1 MTAKLELR
9 NVTKT
14 YGKTIVIRDLSLL
27 VEEGEFFV
35 ILGPSGT
42 GKSTLLKLIVG
53 IEQPTSG
60 RVLIDGKDVTALPPN
75 KRNLAMVFQNY
86 ALYPNMNVFNNIAFP
101 LKMHHSG
108 NITQKVREVAEKL
121 NISEILS
128 KRVNQISGGQQQ
140 RVALARAMVR
150 NPAMFLLDEPL
161 SNLDARVRFSAR
173 SELKRLQQ
181 ELKQSFVFVTH
192 DQKEAEA
199 LGDRVA
205 VLNQG
210 EFQQIAPYKELYE
223 DPANTW
229 VGDFVGDFP
238 MNFIDGKGFRPEWA
252 NVGVGPYSITVD
264 SSESFG
270 DIYYVFGRT
279 KNDEHIVLKSAEL
292 LPMGYE
298 LKFSVTRFKE
308 FENIQHSN
316 ATRFS

>member
-9 NVTKT
+9 NVTKA
-14 YGKTIVIRDLSLL
+14 YGKTTVIKNLSLL

-60 RVLIDGKDVTALPPN
+60 QVLIDGKDVTAMPPN
-75 KRNLAMVFQNY
+75 RRNLAMVFQNY

-121 NISEILS
+121 NISEILG

-181 ELKQSFVFVTH
+181 DLKQTFVFVTH

-210 EFQQIAPYKELYE
+210 QFQQIAPYKELYE
-223 DPANTW
+223 EPATAW

-238 MNFIDGKGFRPEWA
+238 MNFVDGKGFRPEWA
-252 NVGVGPYSITVD
+252 NIGSGPYSIIVD

-279 KNDEHIVLKSAEL
+279 ESGEHIVLKSPKL
-292 LPMGYE
+292 LSIGSQ

-308 FENIQHSN
+308 FRDTPQSTVGNV
-316 ATRFS
+316 

>member
-1 MTAKLELR
+1 MINTTAKLELR
-9 NVTKT
+9 NVTKI
-14 YGKTIVIRDLSLL
+14 YGKTTVIKDLSIS
-27 VEEGEFFV
+27 VDPGEFFV
-35 ILGPSGT
+35 VLGPSGT
-42 GKSTLLKLIVG
+42 GKSTLLKIIVG

-60 RVLIDGKDVTALPPN
+60 QVLIDGKDVTRMPPN

-101 LKMHHSG
+101 LKMHHQKD
-108 NITQKVREVAEKL
+108 ITQKVREVARKL
-121 NISEILS
+121 NIYEILG
-128 KRVNQISGGQQQ
+128 KKVNQISGGQQQ

-150 NPAMFLLDEPL
+150 DPALFLLDEPL

-181 ELKQSFVFVTH
+181 ELQQTFLFVTH

-205 VLNQG
+205 VLNKG

-223 DPANTW
+223 NPSTTW

-238 MNFIDGKGFRPEWA
+238 MNFVDGKGFRPEWA
-252 NVGVGPYSITVD
+252 EVGSGPFSMVVD

-270 DIYYVFGRT
+270 DVNYVFGKTDRE
-279 KNDEHIVLKSAEL
+279 EHIVLKSPEKVSIGTRL
-292 LPMGYE
+292 T
-298 LKFSVTRFKE
+298 FSVSRFKE
-308 FENIQHSN
+308 FSEEQDEKV
-316 ATRFS
+316 A

>member
-1 MTAKLELR
+1 MTTKLELR
-9 NVTKT
+9 NVTKI
-14 YGKTIVIRDLSLL
+14 YGKTTVIKNLSLQ

-60 RVLIDGKDVTALPPN
+60 QVLIDGKNVTALPPN
-75 KRNLAMVFQNY
+75 RRNLAMVFQNY

-101 LKMHHSG
+101 LKMHHSS
-108 NITQKVREVAEKL
+108 NITQKVRAVAEKL
-121 NISEILS
+121 NISEILG

-181 ELKQSFVFVTH
+181 ELRQTFVFVTH

-210 EFQQIAPYKELYE
+210 QFQQIAPYKELYE
-223 DPANTW
+223 NPETAW

-238 MNFIDGKGFRPEWA
+238 MNFVDGKGFRPEWA
-252 NVGVGPYSITVD
+252 NVGSGPYSIVVD

-279 KNDEHIVLKSAEL
+279 DNGEHIVLKSPEL
-292 LPMGYE
+292 LSIGSE

-308 FENIQHSN
+308 FNDIPQ
-316 ATRFS
+316 TQ

>member
-1 MTAKLELR
+1 MR

-14 YGKTIVIRDLSLL
+14 YGKTTVINDLSLS

-35 ILGPSGT
+35 VLGPSGT

-60 RVLIDGKDVTALPPN
+60 SIYIDGKDVTLLPPN
-75 KRNLAMVFQNY
+75 RRNLAMVFQNY
-86 ALYPNMNVFNNIAFP
+86 ALYPNMNVLNNIAFP
-101 LKMHHSG
+101 LRMHHIG
-108 NITQKVREVAEKL
+108 NITQRVREVAAKL
-121 NISEILS
+121 NISEILG

-150 NPAMFLLDEPL
+150 NPSMFLLDEPL
-161 SNLDARVRFSAR
+161 SNLDARARFSAR

-181 ELKQSFVFVTH
+181 ELKQTFVFVTH

-205 VLNQG
+205 VLNKGQ
-210 EFQQIAPYKELYE
+210 FQQIAPYKELYE
-223 DPANTW
+223 NPATAW

-238 MNFIDGKGFRPEWA
+238 MNFVDGKGFRPEWA
-252 NVGVGPYSITVD
+252 TVGSGPYSIIVD
-264 SSESFG
+264 SAESFG

-279 KNDEHIVLKSAEL
+279 EADEHIVLRSPEKLSI
-292 LPMGYE
+292 GSRIS
-298 LKFSVTRFKE
+298 FSITRFKE
-308 FENIQHSN
+308 FPQIPEPVTNK
-316 ATRFS
+316 T